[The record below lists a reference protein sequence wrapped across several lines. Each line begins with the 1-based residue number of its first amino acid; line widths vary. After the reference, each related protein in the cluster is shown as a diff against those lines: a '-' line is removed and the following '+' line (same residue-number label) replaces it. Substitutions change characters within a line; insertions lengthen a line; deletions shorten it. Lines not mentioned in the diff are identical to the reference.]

1 MLFVFDLQ
9 CIPAKLINLYISHSF
24 LIGGAT
30 DTPCE
35 EVIVPHNR
43 LRVSRILHRMT
54 MGDLPQA
61 ALRAVF
67 DMDLLRQSKTYPVNA
82 NTGET

>member
-1 MLFVFDLQ
+1 
-9 CIPAKLINLYISHSF
+9 
-24 LIGGAT
+24 
-30 DTPCE
+30 
-35 EVIVPHNR
+35 
-43 LRVSRILHRMT
+43 MT

-67 DMDLLRQSKTYPVNA
+67 DMDLLRQSETYPVNA